1 MSLDP
6 KDVRL
11 KLDPEVH
18 QGLEALADLKGL
30 GIAELGERIIAEY
43 VARRLHEATL
53 LVDKCGRLGISRKA
67 WAPTGKPGGLEK

>member
-1 MSLDP
+1 LSLEP

-11 KLDPEVH
+11 KLDPDVH
-18 QGLEALADLKGL
+18 HGLDALADLKGL

-53 LVDKCGRLGISRKA
+53 IVDKCGRLGISRKPWDA
-67 WAPTGKPGGLEK
+67 KTKPGGRET